1 MQQKPPERYTSL
13 RELGRGAIGTVYA
26 ARDRSTGAVVALKS
40 LDPALVSAADPNL
53 AEVFLKNARAATRLR
68 HRNIVQVH
76 DAGEA
81 GGAPYVAMELL
92 EGESLRKVLDDG
104 PLSIARAIRIFDDIA
119 SALAYAHEEK
129 VVHRGVRPSNIT
141 VLPSGVA
148 KIADF
153 GIGQIGEAAL
163 RYKSPEQVRGG
174 PVDHQSDIFSLGAV
188 FYEMLTRRAPF
199 EGKSAKEI
207 QEKILRAEAPPPSKV
222 NPLVPAALDE
232 IVSRMLVRQPDQR
245 FGNLRLLLRDLQRLE
260 DGLGLRPA
268 ASADEPKPQTLDA
281 APLREREP
289 PSVMSL
295 PPRARVEPAAPSPA
309 TPPEPFY
316 VDEPRFMEREPRREE
331 RSGSRAGMVTALV
344 FVLGLVSIGAG
355 ALYYS
360 SELSELI
367 SLTRRTQEAPRP
379 TVAAP
384 SPSVEPAPVAVAA
397 KDPAPAPAAPA
408 AVPAPPP
415 LPVAKA
421 PEEPAPAPAPK
432 ALPSPAMAV
441 AKAEPETPKPVATTQ
456 AAKLVIAVSPRGE
469 LYIDGKHFGTTPPVT
484 TLDLEPGLHRIEIR
498 SGSRKPY
505 LTYMTVEAGDERRI
519 RHDFNAKPSAPPR

>member
-26 ARDRSTGAVVALKS
+26 ARDRSTGTVVALKS

-53 AEVFLKNARAATRLR
+53 AELFLRNARAATRLR

-92 EGESLRKVLDDG
+92 EGESLRKILDDG

-129 VVHRGVRPSNIT
+129 IVHRGVRPSNIT

-174 PVDHQSDIFSLGAV
+174 PVDHASDIFSLGAV

-207 QEKILRAEAPPPSKV
+207 QEKILRAEPPLPSKV

-245 FGNLRLLLRDLQRLE
+245 FGNLRLLLRDLQRVE

-268 ASADEPKPQTLDA
+268 ASVRADEPAVRVPPL
-281 APLREREP
+281 APMPPVVEPVIRREP
-289 PSVMSL
+289 TL
-295 PPRARVEPAAPSPA
+295 PTPSPA
-309 TPPEPFY
+309 LASEPFY
-316 VDEPRFMEREPRREE
+316 ADDTRFMHHREPRREE
-331 RSGSRAGMVTALV
+331 RSGSRAGMLAALV

-360 SELSELI
+360 SELGELI
-367 SLTRRTQEAPRP
+367 SLTRRTQAPLPP

-384 SPSVEPAPVAVAA
+384 SRPAEPAPVAVAA
-397 KDPAPAPAAPA
+397 KVAVKEPEAAPPPAPAPRAL
-408 AVPAPPP
+408 PPP
-415 LPVAKA
+415 ATP
-421 PEEPAPAPAPK
+421 
-432 ALPSPAMAV
+432 V
-441 AKAEPETPKPVATTQ
+441 AKAEPETPKPVVAAQ
-456 AAKLVIAVSPRGE
+456 PAKLTIAVSPRGE
-469 LYIDGKHFGTTPPVT
+469 LYIDGKHHGATPPIT

-505 LTYMTVEAGDERRI
+505 LTYMTLEAGDERRI
-519 RHDFNAKPSAPPR
+519 RHDFNARPSAPPR

>member
-1 MQQKPPERYTSL
+1 MNERYTVV
-13 RELGRGAIGTVYA
+13 REIGRGAIGTVHA
-26 ARDRSTGAVVALKS
+26 ARDRSTGAVVALKC
-40 LDPALVSAADPNL
+40 LDPALVSAADANL
-53 AEVFLKNARAATRLR
+53 AEVFLKNARASTRLR

-92 EGESLRKVLDDG
+92 EGESLRKILDDG
-104 PLSIARAIRIFDDIA
+104 PLPIARAIRIFDDIA

-129 VVHRGVRPSNIT
+129 VVHRGVRPSSIT
-141 VLPSGVA
+141 VLRSGVA

-163 RYKSPEQVRGG
+163 RYRSPEQVRGG
-174 PVDHQSDIFSLGAV
+174 PVDHRSDIFSLGVV
-188 FYEMLTRRAPF
+188 FHEMLTRRVPSNGETA
-199 EGKSAKEI
+199 
-207 QEKILRAEAPPPSKV
+207 LPSKV
-222 NPLVPAALDE
+222 NALVPAALDE
-232 IVSRMLVRQPDQR
+232 IVSRMTARQPDQR
-245 FGNLRLLLRDLQRLE
+245 VGNLRLVLRDLQRVE

-268 ASADEPKPQTLDA
+268 ASAVEPKPQALA
-281 APLREREP
+281 ANPLPERQIPTPPSFAAEREP
-289 PSVMSL
+289 FYAHERFVM
-295 PPRARVEPAAPSPA
+295 
-309 TPPEPFY
+309 
-316 VDEPRFMEREPRREE
+316 DREPRREE
-331 RSGSRAGMVTALV
+331 RSGSRAGMLAALV
-344 FVLGLVSIGAG
+344 FVLGLVSIGAA

-367 SLTRRTQEAPRP
+367 NLTRRTQEAPA

-384 SPSVEPAPVAVAA
+384 PRPAGPAPVAVAA
-397 KDPAPAPAAPA
+397 KEPAPTPVAAKASPPAPV
-408 AVPAPPP
+408 AVPPPAP

-432 ALPSPAMAV
+432 ALPPPTMAV
-441 AKAEPETPKPVATTQ
+441 AKAAPGTPKPVVTTQ
-456 AAKLVIAVSPRGE
+456 AAKLMIAVSPRGE
-469 LYIDGKHFGTTPPVT
+469 LYIDGKHHGTTPPIT

-519 RHDFNAKPSAPPR
+519 RHDFNARPSAPPR

>member
-26 ARDRSTGAVVALKS
+26 ARDRSTGTVVALKS

-53 AEVFLKNARAATRLR
+53 AELFLKNARSSTRLR

-148 KIADF
+148 KIGDF

-174 PVDHQSDIFSLGAV
+174 PVDHLSDIFSLGAV

-199 EGKSAKEI
+199 EGKSAREI
-207 QEKILRAEAPPPSKV
+207 QEKILRAEATLPSKV
-222 NPLVPAALDE
+222 NPLVPGVLDE

-245 FGNLRLLLRDLQRLE
+245 FSNLRLLLRDLQRVE

-268 ASADEPKPQTLDA
+268 ASAPEPKPQTIA
-281 APLREREP
+281 ATPLPERQIPRET
-289 PSVMSL
+289 SL
-295 PPRARVEPAAPSPA
+295 PPRAQQEPAAPSFA
-309 TPPEPFY
+309 AEREPFY
-316 VDEPRFMEREPRREE
+316 VHERFVMEREPRREE
-331 RSGSRAGMVTALV
+331 RSGSRAGMVAALLL
-344 FVLGLVSIGAG
+344 VLAVVGIGAG

-360 SELSELI
+360 PEWNDLKTLVSRL
-367 SLTRRTQEAPRP
+367 QETPAK
-379 TVAAP
+379 AALP
-384 SPSVEPAPVAVAA
+384 SPAEPAALNVAA
-397 KDPAPAPAAPA
+397 KEPAPAPAAPA
-408 AVPAPPP
+408 PVPAPPP
-415 LPVAKA
+415 LPVAQA
-421 PEEPAPAPAPK
+421 PREPAPAPAPV
-432 ALPSPAMAV
+432 ALPTPPPQKAPA
-441 AKAEPETPKPVATTQ
+441 TPVQ
-456 AAKLVIAVSPRGE
+456 AASAVQAARLIIAVSPRGE
-469 LYIDGKHFGTTPPVT
+469 LYVDGKHHGATPPLT
-484 TLDLEPGLHRIEIR
+484 ALDLEPGLHRIEVR
-498 SGSRKPY
+498 NGSRKPF
-505 LTYMTVEAGDERRI
+505 LTYMTLESGDERRI
-519 RHDFNAKPSAPPR
+519 RHDFNARPSAPPR